1 MFSLLET
8 AIQSATLNP
17 SVLEVAYQLYLQA
30 PPEDS
35 PVINLQELSQKTKTS
50 MLECRNLIVT
60 ANKMGRFPNC
70 SLSY

>member
-8 AIQSATLNP
+8 TIQSASLNP
-17 SVLEVAYQLYLQA
+17 SVLELAYQLYLQA
-30 PPEDS
+30 PEEDL
-35 PVINLQELSQKTKTS
+35 PVINLKELSQKTQTN

-60 ANKMGRFPNC
+60 ANKLGRFPNC